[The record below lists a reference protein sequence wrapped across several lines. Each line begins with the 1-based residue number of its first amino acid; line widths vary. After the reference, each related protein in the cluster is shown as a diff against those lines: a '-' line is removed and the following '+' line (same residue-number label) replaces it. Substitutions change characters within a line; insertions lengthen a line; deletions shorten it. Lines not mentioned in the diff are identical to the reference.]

1 MDEHSFAP
9 PPPAGPPPLLSEE
22 QLLFLARQG
31 WLCVDLPASLTQS
44 IQDVFRESPSFFE
57 FPSQQKAELYPSKQ
71 GTEFGYYP
79 VENEKEYIT
88 FRCHVHGD
96 CESGSGTNTDPT
108 SNSLLAA
115 AKTLESKI
123 AQAWREAGLFLF
135 RILCDITRAS
145 DHDISAWHDILD
157 GTLTLPASENEV
169 TYTLMRLFKYLPT
182 TGFAGQHTDLGLLTL
197 CVGDGEGLQVLDRYH
212 SSRETG
218 PVWVN
223 APVGTSRGCV
233 LIGETL
239 KLLSSGTV
247 NTGMHR
253 VVGNPKGRNSV
264 VYALRHS
271 NKHNIDF
278 SLFGA
283 EGSMTPL
290 ELWKTVQFGK
300 VNINSVKEKREEM
313 RARFSAEKLKK
324 EGMQNGGVQHEAA
337 QSENL
342 VTGQR

>member
-1 MDEHSFAP
+1 MEEHSFAP
-9 PPPAGPPPLLSEE
+9 PPPGPPPLLSDE
-22 QLLFLARQG
+22 QLLCLAQQG
-31 WLCVDLPASLTQS
+31 WLCVNLPDSLTQS
-44 IQDVFRESPSFFE
+44 IQEVFRESPNFFDL
-57 FPSQQKAELYPSKQ
+57 PRQQKAEIYPSKQ

-96 CESGSGTNTDPT
+96 AESESNTSMKPAL
-108 SNSLLAA
+108 SSSLAA

-123 AQAWREAGLFLF
+123 AQAWHEAGLFLF

-145 DHDISAWHDILD
+145 DHDISAWNDILD
-157 GTLTLPASENEV
+157 GTLTLPRSESEV

-182 TGFAGQHTDLGLLTL
+182 TGFAGEHTDLGLLTL
-197 CVGDGEGLQVLDRYH
+197 CVGDGEGLQVLDRYR

-218 PVWVN
+218 PIWVD
-223 APVGTSRGCV
+223 PPIGTGKGTV
-233 LIGETL
+233 IIGETL

-253 VVGNPKGRNSV
+253 VVGNPKGRSSV

-271 NKHNIDF
+271 NKHDIDF

-300 VNINSVKEKREEM
+300 VNINSVKEKRDEM
-313 RARFSAEKLKK
+313 RAKFNAEKLKK
-324 EGMQNGGVQHEAA
+324 ESA
-337 QSENL
+337 QKEDL
-342 VTGQR
+342 VTTGQG

>member
-9 PPPAGPPPLLSEE
+9 PPLGPPPLLSDE

-31 WLCVDLPASLTQS
+31 WLCVDLPESLTQS
-44 IQDVFRESPSFFE
+44 IQEVFRESPNFFD
-57 FPSQQKAELYPSKQ
+57 FPSQQKAEIYPSKQ

-96 CESGSGTNTDPT
+96 PGSRSGTSEPTDAVT
-108 SNSLLAA
+108 SSSLTA

-145 DHDISAWHDILD
+145 DHDISAWNDILD
-157 GTLTLPASENEV
+157 GTLTLPRSESEV

-182 TGFAGQHTDLGLLTL
+182 TGFAGEHTDLGLLTL
-197 CVGDGEGLQVLDRYH
+197 CVGDGEGLQVLDRNH
-212 SSRETG
+212 SSRENG
-218 PVWVN
+218 LVWVD
-223 APVGTSRGCV
+223 PPIGTGKGTV

-253 VVGNPKGRNSV
+253 VVGSPRGRSSV

-271 NKHNIDF
+271 NKHDIDF
-278 SLFGA
+278 GLFGA

-300 VNINSVKEKREEM
+300 VNINSVKEKRDEM
-313 RARFSAEKLKK
+313 RAKFNAEKLKK
-324 EGMQNGGVQHEAA
+324 ESAQNED
-337 QSENL
+337 L
-342 VTGQR
+342 VTTGQG